1 MFELLETQIVPLYY
15 AKADPKSSFSD
26 AWITRV
32 KENFRTLG
40 PFVGAHRMVRDYVED
55 LYLPAAARSVEL
67 SSNDFAGARTLAA
80 FRARL
85 ESEWHQV
92 HVERIEI
99 NEDVADLGAQRQV
112 TASVALGGL
121 DPTEVDVQLLVGHVG
136 QSGELENT
144 KTVLLQVHGA
154 EDEHHLRY
162 TGTAV
167 LSTAGRMGVTA
178 RVVPRHDLLD
188 APIEFGLVAWAG

>member
-1 MFELLETQIVPLYY
+1 VQ
-15 AKADPKSSFSD
+15 
-26 AWITRV
+26 
-32 KENFRTLG
+32 
-40 PFVGAHRMVRDYVED
+40 
-55 LYLPAAARSVEL
+55 L
-67 SSNDFAGARTLAA
+67 SSDDFAGARTLAA
-80 FRARL
+80 FHSRL

-92 HVERIEI
+92 HVDRIEI
-99 NEDVADLGAQRQV
+99 NEDVAELGAQRQV

-121 DPTEVDVQLLVGHVG
+121 DPSEVDVQLLVGHVG

-144 KTVLLQVHGA
+144 QTVLLKVHGP

-178 RVVPRHDLLD
+178 RVVPRHDLLEV
-188 APIEFGLVAWAG
+188 PIEFGLVAWAG